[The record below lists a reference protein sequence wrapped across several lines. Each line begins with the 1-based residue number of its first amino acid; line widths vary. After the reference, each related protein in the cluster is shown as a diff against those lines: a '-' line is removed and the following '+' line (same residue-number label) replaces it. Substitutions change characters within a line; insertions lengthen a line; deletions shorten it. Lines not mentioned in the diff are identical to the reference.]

1 MNPVESGVNGAGLIS
16 RDREN
21 CFMDTQPNQ
30 QQDQGLQP
38 DQGQLWLT
46 AATEDGPAIALRWQ
60 RQERSVQGVFFH
72 ADRPLAMRSV
82 DRTITIYRSGQER
95 DETITQDGLTT
106 LPCEGLVGGAAADGS
121 LGWQPVAGQPRMW
134 VLSLPTRATL
144 APDDSP
150 IDYYD
155 QWCESYCI
163 DLDQGVCTYQRD
175 RYWDLSA

>member
-1 MNPVESGVNGAGLIS
+1 
-16 RDREN
+16 
-21 CFMDTQPNQ
+21 MDTQPNQ
-30 QQDQGLQP
+30 QQDHGPPP

-72 ADRPLAMRSV
+72 GDRPLVMRSV

-95 DETITQDGLTT
+95 DETITQEGLTM
-106 LPCEGLVGGAAADGS
+106 LPCEGLLAGAAADGA
-121 LGWQPVAGQPRMW
+121 LVWQPVAGQPQVW
-134 VLSLPTRATL
+134 VLSLPTQSTL
-144 APDDSP
+144 APEDSP

-155 QWCESYCI
+155 QGRESYCI